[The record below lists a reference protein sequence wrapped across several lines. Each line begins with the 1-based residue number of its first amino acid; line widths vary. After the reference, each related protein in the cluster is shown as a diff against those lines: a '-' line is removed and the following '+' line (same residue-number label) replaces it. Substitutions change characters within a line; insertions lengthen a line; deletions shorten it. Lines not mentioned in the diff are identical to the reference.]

1 MVAGVYGWLDDK
13 RRAMNETPKRLIQSF
28 KIKFTFIVQSRNWLI
43 KHLEFL
49 KLEQKKLPIILGH
62 LA

>member
-1 MVAGVYGWLDDK
+1 MVAGVYVWLDDK

-49 KLEQKKLPIILGH
+49 KLE
-62 LA
+62 